1 MNRTLILLVA
11 VLAASAAI
19 RPGQGAGQASLVFTD
34 ITVIDATGAAPKRQM
49 MVVIA
54 GDTIARIESH
64 RKDRVPK
71 AVRVI
76 DAHGKFVI
84 PGKTADLV
92 FLDADP
98 LLDIRNTQRIGG
110 VAIGGRYFPRA
121 ELDGMMASVE
131 AIARSSQ
138 KGFR

>member
-11 VLAASAAI
+11 VLAVSAAI

-54 GDTIARIESH
+54 GDKIARIESY

-71 AVRVI
+71 AARVI
-76 DAHGKFVI
+76 DARRLISSSSMPTRCLTLATRNEFVAWRSADNTSRE
-84 PGKTADLV
+84 PSSTA
-92 FLDADP
+92 
-98 LLDIRNTQRIGG
+98 
-110 VAIGGRYFPRA
+110 
-121 ELDGMMASVE
+121 
-131 AIARSSQ
+131 
-138 KGFR
+138 